1 MWKKTHSESSKK
13 WRYGVIFE
21 WKRLIFLHT
30 ECDFFSVC
38 LIDFYRPL
46 KSGTH
51 TRFLST
57 QNPEESANSSDL
69 SKKQKDFL
77 LHSSLFRG
85 RGVVLPEEK
94 LRRSQPANADRP
106 ELATSLESSLE
117 RAGLLAGWL
126 ADWLAGELGLAS
138 LKNLAIFS
146 DFRWLFAPFIYK
158 FLNDFRKLS
167 NYCLDGNQ
175 FFSNH

>member
-1 MWKKTHSESSKK
+1 MVSD
-13 WRYGVIFE
+13 
-21 WKRLIFLHT
+21 FLLKY
-30 ECDFFSVC
+30 CDSFFRM
-38 LIDFYRPL
+38 LYRPF
-46 KSGTH
+46 KSGAH
-51 TRFLST
+51 SRFLST
-57 QNPEESANSSDL
+57 QNPVDRWIHQIWAK
-69 SKKQKDFL
+69 SKKIFCSIHPCSGGEELLYQKKSREGL
-77 LHSSLFRG
+77 
-85 RGVVLPEEK
+85 
-94 LRRSQPANADRP
+94 SQPANADRP

-158 FLNDFRKLS
+158 FLNDFRKWS

-175 FFSNH
+175 LFSNH